1 MDSDANIK
9 EDKDMNGKRKLFFKD
24 DYRRPRKVIRIH
36 IESGEK
42 KEYTNAYWAAE
53 SIVTSSTNIRVVCDR
68 NEGLKRPQF
77 QRRGYYFIWGN

>member
-1 MDSDANIK
+1 MDFNANIK
-9 EDKDMNGKRKLFFKD
+9 KDKDMNSKRKLFFKD

-42 KEYTNAYWAAE
+42 KEYASTYWAAE
-53 SIVTSSTNIRVVCDR
+53 SVVTTSTDVRVVCDR

-77 QRRGYYFIWGN
+77 QRRGYYFIWGD